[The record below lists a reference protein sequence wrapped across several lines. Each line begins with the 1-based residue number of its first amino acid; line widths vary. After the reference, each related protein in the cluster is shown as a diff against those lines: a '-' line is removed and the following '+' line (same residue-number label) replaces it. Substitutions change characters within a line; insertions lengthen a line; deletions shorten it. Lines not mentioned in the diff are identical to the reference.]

1 MTTVLITGAH
11 GQFAGLVARMLA
23 EREDVRVIGV
33 TTQESTPSTGFDV
46 RVTNGRGTELLD
58 VLQET
63 GAQVVVHL
71 DQVGEEQPAKGREA
85 AVQSVLKTIELLGAC
100 ATTSVRRIVLRS
112 STLVYGAR
120 YDQPLFLKE
129 SAALHSADRLGIIKD
144 YVEIE
149 RFVADFA
156 RKHPH
161 LSIVQLRLAWLTGA
175 GVTSPL
181 TRYLDQ
187 PTPRMLLGFNPLI
200 QIIHPHDAAHACT
213 LAALADDISGPF
225 NIAADTPLTLEQ
237 AIRLAGRQ
245 PLPLPEPAFNI
256 AGLLGGGAK
265 SLIGALPFDP
275 IFLRYSCIADTA
287 HAHNA
292 LGFTPTSSTQD
303 ALRELA
309 PATPQPADEPSLAA

>member
-23 EREDVRVIGV
+23 ERDAVQVVGV
-33 TTQESTPSTGFDV
+33 ATQEPTAPVEMDV
-46 RVTNGRGTELLD
+46 RVTNGRGADLLD
-58 VLQET
+58 ILQET

-71 DQVGEEQPAKGREA
+71 DQVGEEQPARGREA
-85 AVQSVLKTIELLGAC
+85 AVQGVLKTIELLGAC
-100 ATTSVRRIVLRS
+100 AATSVHRVVLRS

-129 SAALHSADRLGIIKD
+129 TAALHTADRIGIIKD

-149 RFVADFA
+149 RFVADFG
-156 RKHPH
+156 RKYPQ
-161 LSIVQLRLAWLTGA
+161 LSITQLRCAWFAGA
-175 GVTSPL
+175 GVASPFA
-181 TRYLDQ
+181 RYLDQ

-200 QIIHPHDAAHACT
+200 QVVHPHDAAHACT

-245 PLPLPEPAFNI
+245 PLPLPDPAFTI
-256 AGLLGGGAK
+256 AGLLGRGAT
-265 SLIGALPFDP
+265 SLLGTLPFDP
-275 IFLRYSCIADTA
+275 IFLRYSCITDTTRA
-287 HAHNA
+287 RTT
-292 LGFTPTSSTQD
+292 LGFTPHYSAQD
-303 ALRELA
+303 ALHEIA
-309 PATPQPADEPSLAA
+309 PAATHPAADASLAA